1 MKTISLQERYDYS
14 LEIAQFLY
22 GNRTEIPTDWYT
34 IMTAYQ
40 KLCDKI
46 PFTFV
51 SIEGKVIYYDFWK
64 EVEMPFQDAFLYVVG
79 DMCLKYN
86 QKVFDIKY
94 E

>member
-1 MKTISLQERYDYS
+1 MKTISLQERYEHS
-14 LEIAQFLY
+14 LEIACFLY

-46 PFTFV
+46 PFKFMTLINKTV
-51 SIEGKVIYYDFWK
+51 YYNGELD
-64 EVEMPFQDAFLYVVG
+64 MPFQDAFLHVVG

-86 QKVFDIKY
+86 QRVFDIKY
-94 E
+94 D

>member
-1 MKTISLQERYDYS
+1 MTTISLQERYNHS

-46 PFTFV
+46 PFKFMTM
-51 SIEGKVIYYDFWK
+51 EGKTIYYNEELD
-64 EVEMPFQDAFLYVVG
+64 MPFSDAFLHVVG

-86 QKVFDIKY
+86 QKVFNIKY
-94 E
+94 D